1 MVMKEAMS
9 LVGPVLK
16 VDGQLM
22 LLIPLDSGGSELIEC
37 SRGISEV
44 QGDFLKIAIPDWL
57 AGMLRINEG
66 DLVCAHNGDDKF
78 HIQPSNPRPVH

>member
-22 LLIPLDSGGSELIEC
+22 LLTPLDFGGSELIEC

-57 AGMLRINEG
+57 AVMLRIDEG
-66 DLVCAHNGDDKF
+66 DLVCVHNRDDKF
-78 HIQPSNPRPVH
+78 HIQPSNPPPVH